1 VYEFIGFTPT
11 GVDSQNYAN
20 WTQYSGLTSWDI
32 YVYAVIFNPDFNAT
46 THDWVDFEVVGG
58 SLPEGTYVAG
68 YGCLQVLNGYCSEEG
83 KTQSTPFTRAGLVT
97 QVPEP
102 ASASLFLLSLA
113 GLIVGVG
120 KRHDAA

>member
-1 VYEFIGFTPT
+1 M
-11 GVDSQNYAN
+11 
-20 WTQYSGLTSWDI
+20 
-32 YVYAVIFNPDFNAT
+32 
-46 THDWVDFEVVGG
+46 DFEVVGG

-102 ASASLFLLSLA
+102 TSASLILFSLA
-113 GLIVGVG
+113 GFLAAARR
-120 KRHDAA
+120 RHVVA